1 VTHRYFTRGY
11 FAAIRHRKASHDTS
25 LIEEEFVIELCVH
38 GYRIYND
45 VWVAAVGEDLPC
57 EYEARNM
64 KDML

>member
-1 VTHRYFTRGY
+1 MTQ
-11 FAAIRHRKASHDTS
+11 S

-38 GYRIYND
+38 GCHIYSD

-57 EYEARNM
+57 EYEARNT